1 MIKTLSD
8 KRAALAYLVE
18 EYCNLLHDQQIC
30 REAMARNATEAEL
43 IPGVRKRAYIALCKA
58 IAEQDGDLEDRI
70 KNAEPQLENMLL
82 MGLELPEMN
91 ISEGDA

>member
-18 EYCNLLHDQQIC
+18 EYCHLLNDQQVC
-30 REAMARNATEAEL
+30 KEAMARNATEAEL
-43 IPGVRKRAYIALCKA
+43 IPGVRKRAYVALCKA

-70 KNAEPQLENMLL
+70 RNAEPQLDAMLD
-82 MGLELPEMN
+82 MGMELPQ
-91 ISEGDA
+91 GGA